1 MKKKLNF
8 NSNYFMVFVDTNIF
22 YNILFET
29 EYVDISQQLLETIPS
44 PITSY
49 TVVNELIFIV
59 ARKAIERKLGI
70 RSYYE
75 SKKVIV
81 EKGYE
86 LVGDYIDK
94 AISILKDANVR
105 IIDDYHNLRLHK
117 HYLKLTCLL
126 LLVNPMVL

>member
-29 EYVDISQQLLETIPS
+29 EYADISQQLLETIPS

-75 SKKVIV
+75 FKKIIV

-86 LVGDYIDK
+86 LVEDYIDK